1 MEPTDTWQRLID
13 LLRPFHDQA
22 AATARRLSRSTE
34 DGDDLFQE
42 TVLRA
47 YEKLSTLRDESR
59 FRPWFYSV
67 LLSVHRNRSRRG
79 FWRRFL
85 PLERK
90 DGKDIEV
97 AGEDGASWD
106 EERRGAERVSKA
118 LAGLPPEQREAVV
131 LFELEGFSVEEIAA
145 LQKASVSAVKSRL
158 SRGRERLR
166 RHYERLGF
174 HAQGEQPER
183 GLPAPSSTSLFR
195 AVPARVPLWPGT
207 SLRMRRS
214 PGARGSLDGGGSFS
228 SGGSP
233 GPRACGNRSV
243 PLSEGETP

>member
-1 MEPTDTWQRLID
+1 VEPTESWQHLID

-22 AATARRLSRSTE
+22 AATARRLSRSAE

-42 TVLRA
+42 AVIRA

-59 FRPWFYSV
+59 FKPWFYSV

-85 PLERK
+85 SMERK
-90 DGKDIEV
+90 DGKSIDV

-106 EERRGAERVSKA
+106 EERRGADRVSRA
-118 LAGLPPEQREAVV
+118 LSGLPPEQREAVV
-131 LFELEGFSVEEIAA
+131 LFELEGFSIEEVAA
-145 LQKASVSAVKSRL
+145 IQRASVSAVKSRL

-174 HAQGEQPER
+174 FPTRGEEPER
-183 GLPAPSSTSLFR
+183 DHPALSSAPPLR
-195 AVPARVPLWPGT
+195 AVPVRVSLKPGLK
-207 SLRMRRS
+207 SRLG
-214 PGARGSLDGGGSFS
+214 PGG
-228 SGGSP
+228 
-233 GPRACGNRSV
+233 CGNRSA

>member
-1 MEPTDTWQRLID
+1 VEPTESWQRLIG
-13 LLRPFHDQA
+13 LLRPFHDRA

-42 TVLRA
+42 AVIRA
-47 YEKLSTLRDESR
+47 YEKISSLRDESR

-85 PLERK
+85 SLERK
-90 DGKDIEV
+90 DGKSVDV

-106 EERRGAERVSKA
+106 GDRRGAERVSRA

-131 LFELEGFSVEEIAA
+131 LFDLDGFSVEEIAA
-145 LQKASVSAVKSRL
+145 IQRVSLSAVKSRL
-158 SRGRERLR
+158 SRGRGRLR

-174 HAQGEQPER
+174 RMQGEQPER
-183 GLPAPSSTSLFR
+183 GIPASGATSLF
-195 AVPARVPLWPGT
+195 APAPADGALE
-207 SLRMRRS
+207 
-214 PGARGSLDGGGSFS
+214 ARGG
-228 SGGSP
+228 
-233 GPRACGNRSV
+233 GNRSA
-243 PLSEGETP
+243 PLPEGETP